1 MNSAVLLWLVA
12 VAQPVHA
19 SSSASEK
26 RRLRIV
32 YVVNSWWPKIDG
44 AAIATMGHVA
54 HFVASGHSVL
64 VVKPS
69 IRANE
74 VLALEAERAGYGV
87 DQMPAAGGARGER
100 GGALAYAEFGT
111 LADARAGGFE
121 IAVDP
126 LGLGKAER
134 AIHAWLPDVVLVT
147 DPCLFLFDAFRV
159 PGILPGITSLRPAVE
174 ASKQPVTIASYTTHL
189 VDGVFR
195 MPDFWWLPRAA
206 EPLLHAG
213 VAVSYALFDHIFVNG
228 EPTKAYLRD
237 EAKLGLLGG
246 PAGRSLDLAQRTTV
260 VASRGVAAD
269 YCSAVPP
276 EVCDASSAASR
287 MRARPA
293 GSLALLYVGRL
304 TYDKYVDQL
313 VEAFSLALADLER
326 APPPSGRMPT
336 LYLVGSGEL
345 DALVREA
352 AARHPGRIEL
362 LGSMQPAHI
371 PCVLH
376 EASAFISA
384 AANETFGRAQVEAL
398 RCEVPL
404 LLMTLPKGN
413 MHVRHGI
420 NGLLGATA
428 AALAEH
434 IAAAV
439 RTPALLEQLQA
450 GAKASALEAGLV
462 THGSNA
468 AMLDAVLTAH
478 RSAGGDH
485 RGAAPGDKVHW
496 HLLWTPLF
504 LVGRLIDAQTDAI
517 AITIAIV
524 VALLASVA
532 CFCRACCCRPR
543 RPTRQ
548 GRGGGRTKRKAA

>member
-1 MNSAVLLWLVA
+1 MSAAVLWLAA
-12 VAQPVHA
+12 VARPVHT
-19 SSSASEK
+19 SRSAAEERS
-26 RRLRIV
+26 LRIV

-69 IRANE
+69 ISANE

-87 DQMPAAGGARGER
+87 DQMPAATAGGER
-100 GGALAYAEFGT
+100 GGALVYAEFGT

-126 LGLGKAER
+126 LGFGEAER

-147 DPCLFLFDAFRV
+147 DPCLFMFDAFRV
-159 PGILPGITSLRPAVE
+159 PGILPGITSLRPTGEE
-174 ASKQPVTIASYTTHL
+174 ASKQPVTIASFTTHF
-189 VDGVFR
+189 VDAVR
-195 MPDFWWLPRAA
+195 QMPDFWWFPKAA

-213 VAVSYALFDHIFVNG
+213 VAVSYSLFDHIFVNG
-228 EPTKAYLRD
+228 APTKAYLQE
-237 EAKLGLLGG
+237 EAKLGLLGS
-246 PAGRSLDLAQRTTV
+246 PAGRTLDLSQRTTV
-260 VASRGVAAD
+260 VASRGVTAD
-269 YCSAVPP
+269 YCAAVLP
-276 EVCDASSAASR
+276 EVCDASAAASR
-287 MRARPA
+287 IRARPA
-293 GSLALLYVGRL
+293 GSPALLYVGRL
-304 TYDKYVDQL
+304 AYDKYVDQL

-326 APPPSGRMPT
+326 APPPSGLLPT
-336 LYLVGSGEL
+336 LYVVGSGEL
-345 DALVREA
+345 DTLVREA

-371 PCVLH
+371 PCVLR

-404 LLMTLPKGN
+404 LLMMSPKGN

-439 RTPALLEQLQA
+439 REPALLKQLHA

-468 AMLDAVLTAH
+468 AMLDAVLAAH
-478 RSAGGDH
+478 RSAGGD
-485 RGAAPGDKVHW
+485 RRGSGGGAAPGDKAHW

-517 AITIAIV
+517 AITIAIA
-524 VALLASVA
+524 VALLAGAA
-532 CFCRACCCRPR
+532 CFCRVCCCRR
-543 RPTRQ
+543 KRQ
-548 GRGGGRTKRKAA
+548 GRGGARAKRKAA